1 MDFDTKKLDLKKDDI
16 LMCNGKLI
24 TTISKIELL
33 KPLYDEIKKDKKRIS
48 DLEIDNAQLLKD
60 VRLLLN
66 LEAGL

>member
-48 DLEIDNAQLLKD
+48 DLEK
-60 VRLLLN
+60 V
-66 LEAGL
+66 